1 MQSAQNNRERVNRE
15 LERLDGRLR
24 LFVVRQMR
32 SLYGASWQQE
42 AQKSLRHPRWRE
54 GGDLH
59 LDTSA
64 LLYILRNQWERIF
77 HQRLRPAERE
87 MIRELLRIRN
97 KWAHQEA
104 FTDTEVERLLKNVE
118 HVLTWIDPTDSSSR
132 PTFKQTNTTRSNPT
146 PVRQTPPDWQELQ
159 ISPFPA
165 RTSFVSRRTILLL
178 ALAGA
183 GGVSI
188 FLCGQSQREQNTTQ
202 PDQTVTGQQPTT
214 TPQSQPLFTYKGHSD
229 RVEAV
234 AWSPD
239 GRRIASGSGDLD
251 FTGDN
256 TVQVWNASDGS
267 HLFTY
272 TGHSG
277 EVEAVAWSPDGKRIA
292 SGSSDNTV
300 QAWDA
305 SDGNHAL
312 TYTGHSAG
320 VWSVAWSPD
329 GKRIV
334 SCGNDGVQV
343 WNASSGSHAFA
354 YQGHSGWVDA
364 VAWSHDGKWIASGS
378 WDNTVQV
385 WNASDGTHV
394 FTYTGHSNVVDAVAW
409 SPDGKRMAS
418 GSWDWT
424 AQVWNA

>member
-214 TPQSQPLFTYKGHSD
+214 TPQSQPLFTYKGHAKNVTS
-229 RVEAV
+229 
-234 AWSPD
+234 
-239 GRRIASGSGDLD
+239 
-251 FTGDN
+251 
-256 TVQVWNASDGS
+256 
-267 HLFTY
+267 
-272 TGHSG
+272 
-277 EVEAVAWSPDGKRIA
+277 VAWSPDGKRIA

-300 QAWDA
+300 QVWNA

-364 VAWSHDGKWIASGS
+364 VAWSPDGKWIASGS

-409 SPDGKRMAS
+409 SPDGKRIAS

-424 AQVWNA
+424 AQVWNASDGSQALTYTGHSQTVTSVTWSPDGKRIASSSEDATVQVWQAV